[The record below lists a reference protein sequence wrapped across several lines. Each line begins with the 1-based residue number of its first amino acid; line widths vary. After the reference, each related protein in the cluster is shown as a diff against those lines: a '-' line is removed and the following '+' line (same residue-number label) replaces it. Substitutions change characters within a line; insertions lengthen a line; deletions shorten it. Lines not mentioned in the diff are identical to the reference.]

1 MLSIELPFGMLVDRS
16 TIYLFNV
23 KEYAFFCSLCI
34 HDFFES
40 NLNTFET
47 LTFFSDIYFYH
58 QALKNKKV
66 NTYTFTYK
74 SIYYYIHYFKML
86 LTYSTILRSTQLNV
100 QNNLIEFLTSKKL
113 QKRKKRKPQEIEKI
127 AGVHVYS
134 KESRA
139 TIESRQRRRPAKYV

>member
-1 MLSIELPFGMLVDRS
+1 
-16 TIYLFNV
+16 
-23 KEYAFFCSLCI
+23 
-34 HDFFES
+34 
-40 NLNTFET
+40 
-47 LTFFSDIYFYH
+47 
-58 QALKNKKV
+58 
-66 NTYTFTYK
+66 
-74 SIYYYIHYFKML
+74 ML

-113 QKRKKRKPQEIEKI
+113 QKRKKRKPQEIQKT